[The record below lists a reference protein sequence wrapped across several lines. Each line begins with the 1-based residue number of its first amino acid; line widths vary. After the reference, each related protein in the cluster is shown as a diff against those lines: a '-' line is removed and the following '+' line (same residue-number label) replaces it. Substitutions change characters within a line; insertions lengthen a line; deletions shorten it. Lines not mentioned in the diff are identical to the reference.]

1 MFPIKYIDNN
11 LVWNKDNEVFAYYEL
26 IPYNYSF
33 LSAEQKFIVHD
44 SFRQL
49 IAQSREGKIHALQ
62 IATESSIRSMQEQ
75 SKKLVTGKL
84 KEVACQKIDE
94 QTEALVSMIGD
105 NQVDYRFF
113 LGFKLMVTE
122 EQLNLKNIKKSV
134 WLTFTEFLHEV
145 NHTLMNDFVSMP
157 NDEINRYMKMEKL
170 LENKISRRFKVRRLE
185 IHDFGYLMEHL
196 YGRDGIAYEDY
207 EYQLP
212 KKKLNKETLIKYYDL
227 IRPTRCVI
235 EESQRYLRLEH
246 EDKESYVSYFTV
258 NAIVGELDFPS
269 SEIFYF
275 QQQQFTFPVDT
286 SMNVEIVE
294 NRKALT
300 TVRNKKKELKDL
312 DNHAYQAGSET
323 SSNVVDALDSVD
335 ELETDLDQSKESMY
349 KLSYVIRVSAPDLDE
364 LKRRCD
370 EVKDFYDDLNVKLVR
385 PAGDMLGLHSEFLP
399 ASKRYI
405 NDYVQYVKSDFLAG
419 LGFGATQQLGETT
432 GIYMGYSVD
441 TGRNVYLQPSL
452 ASQGVKGTVTNA
464 LASAFVGSLGGGK
477 SFCNNLLVYYS
488 VLFGGQAVI
497 LDPKSERG
505 NWKETLPEI
514 AHEIN
519 IVNLTSDKDNAGLL
533 DPFVIM
539 KNVKDA
545 ESLAIDILA
554 FLTGISS
561 RDGEKFPVLRKAVRS
576 VTQSDSRGLLHVID
590 ELRRE
595 DTPVSRNIA
604 DHIDSFTDYDFAH
617 LLFSDGTVENAI
629 SLDNQLNIIQV
640 ADLVLPDKD
649 TTFEEYTTIELLSVS
664 MLIVISTFAL
674 DFIHSDRSIFKIVDL
689 DEAWAFLNVAQG
701 ETLSN
706 KLVRAGRAMQ
716 AGVYFVTQS
725 SGDVSK
731 ESLKNNIGLKF
742 AFRSTDINEI
752 KQTLE
757 FFGIDKDD
765 ENNQKR
771 LRDLENGQCLLQ
783 DLYGRVGVVQIH
795 PVFEELLHAFDTRP
809 PVQRNEVE

>member
-62 IATESSIRSMQEQ
+62 IATESSVRSIQEQ
-75 SKKLVTGKL
+75 SKKLVTGRL
-84 KEVACQKIDE
+84 RDVAIQKIDE

-113 LGFKLMVTE
+113 IGFKLIVTE
-122 EQLNLKNIKKSV
+122 EKVSLDSMKKSAF
-134 WLTFTEFLHEV
+134 LTFKEFLNEV
-145 NHTLMNDFVSMP
+145 NHTLMNDFISMP
-157 NDEINRYMKMEKL
+157 DDEINRYMKMEKL
-170 LENKISRRFKVRRLE
+170 LENKISRRFKFRRLDKN
-185 IHDFGYLMEHL
+185 DFGYLIEHI
-196 YGRDGIAYEDY
+196 YGRDGVAYEDY
-207 EYQLP
+207 EYSLP
-212 KKKLNKETLIKYYDL
+212 KKKLKKATLIKQYDL
-227 IRPTRCVI
+227 IRPTRCLI
-235 EESQRYLRLEH
+235 EESQRYIRLEH
-246 EDKESYVSYFTV
+246 EDSESFVSYFTV

-286 SMNVEIVE
+286 SMNVEIVG
-294 NRKALT
+294 NRKALS

-312 DNHAYQAGSET
+312 DNHAYQSGSKT

-419 LGFGATQQLGETT
+419 LGFGATQQLGENT
-432 GIYMGYSVD
+432 GIYIGYSVD

-477 SFCNNLLVYYS
+477 SFCNNLIVYYS

-519 IVNLTSDKDNAGLL
+519 IVNLTSDKENAGLL

-545 ESLAIDILA
+545 ESLAIDILT

-561 RDGEKFPVLRKAVRS
+561 RDGEKFPVLRKAVRA
-576 VTQSDSRGLLHVID
+576 VTQSDQRGLLHVID

-595 DTPVSRNIA
+595 DTAIARNIA

-617 LLFSDGTVENAI
+617 LLFSDGSVSNAI

-649 TTFEEYTTIELLSVS
+649 TTFEEYTTIELLSVA

-809 PVQRNEVE
+809 PVKSEVE

>member
-1 MFPIKYIDNN
+1 
-11 LVWNKDNEVFAYYEL
+11 
-26 IPYNYSF
+26 
-33 LSAEQKFIVHD
+33 
-44 SFRQL
+44 
-49 IAQSREGKIHALQ
+49 
-62 IATESSIRSMQEQ
+62 
-75 SKKLVTGKL
+75 
-84 KEVACQKIDE
+84 
-94 QTEALVSMIGD
+94 
-105 NQVDYRFF
+105 
-113 LGFKLMVTE
+113 
-122 EQLNLKNIKKSV
+122 
-134 WLTFTEFLHEV
+134 
-145 NHTLMNDFVSMP
+145 
-157 NDEINRYMKMEKL
+157 
-170 LENKISRRFKVRRLE
+170 
-185 IHDFGYLMEHL
+185 
-196 YGRDGIAYEDY
+196 
-207 EYQLP
+207 
-212 KKKLNKETLIKYYDL
+212 
-227 IRPTRCVI
+227 
-235 EESQRYLRLEH
+235 
-246 EDKESYVSYFTV
+246 
-258 NAIVGELDFPS
+258 
-269 SEIFYF
+269 
-275 QQQQFTFPVDT
+275 
-286 SMNVEIVE
+286 
-294 NRKALT
+294 
-300 TVRNKKKELKDL
+300 
-312 DNHAYQAGSET
+312 
-323 SSNVVDALDSVD
+323 
-335 ELETDLDQSKESMY
+335 
-349 KLSYVIRVSAPDLDE
+349 
-364 LKRRCD
+364 
-370 EVKDFYDDLNVKLVR
+370 
-385 PAGDMLGLHSEFLP
+385 
-399 ASKRYI
+399 
-405 NDYVQYVKSDFLAG
+405 
-419 LGFGATQQLGETT
+419 
-432 GIYMGYSVD
+432 
-441 TGRNVYLQPSL
+441 
-452 ASQGVKGTVTNA
+452 
-464 LASAFVGSLGGGK
+464 
-477 SFCNNLLVYYS
+477 
-488 VLFGGQAVI
+488 
-497 LDPKSERG
+497 
-505 NWKETLPEI
+505 
-514 AHEIN
+514 
-519 IVNLTSDKDNAGLL
+519 
-533 DPFVIM
+533 M

-545 ESLAIDILA
+545 ESLAIDILT

-595 DTPVSRNIA
+595 DTPISRNIA

-649 TTFEEYTTIELLSVS
+649 TTFNEYTTIELLSVA

-725 SGDVSK
+725 AYDVSK

>member
-1 MFPIKYIDNN
+1 M
-11 LVWNKDNEVFAYYEL
+11 
-26 IPYNYSF
+26 
-33 LSAEQKFIVHD
+33 
-44 SFRQL
+44 
-49 IAQSREGKIHALQ
+49 
-62 IATESSIRSMQEQ
+62 
-75 SKKLVTGKL
+75 
-84 KEVACQKIDE
+84 
-94 QTEALVSMIGD
+94 
-105 NQVDYRFF
+105 
-113 LGFKLMVTE
+113 
-122 EQLNLKNIKKSV
+122 
-134 WLTFTEFLHEV
+134 
-145 NHTLMNDFVSMP
+145 
-157 NDEINRYMKMEKL
+157 
-170 LENKISRRFKVRRLE
+170 
-185 IHDFGYLMEHL
+185 
-196 YGRDGIAYEDY
+196 
-207 EYQLP
+207 
-212 KKKLNKETLIKYYDL
+212 
-227 IRPTRCVI
+227 
-235 EESQRYLRLEH
+235 
-246 EDKESYVSYFTV
+246 
-258 NAIVGELDFPS
+258 
-269 SEIFYF
+269 
-275 QQQQFTFPVDT
+275 
-286 SMNVEIVE
+286 
-294 NRKALT
+294 
-300 TVRNKKKELKDL
+300 
-312 DNHAYQAGSET
+312 
-323 SSNVVDALDSVD
+323 
-335 ELETDLDQSKESMY
+335 
-349 KLSYVIRVSAPDLDE
+349 
-364 LKRRCD
+364 
-370 EVKDFYDDLNVKLVR
+370 
-385 PAGDMLGLHSEFLP
+385 
-399 ASKRYI
+399 
-405 NDYVQYVKSDFLAG
+405 
-419 LGFGATQQLGETT
+419 
-432 GIYMGYSVD
+432 
-441 TGRNVYLQPSL
+441 
-452 ASQGVKGTVTNA
+452 
-464 LASAFVGSLGGGK
+464 
-477 SFCNNLLVYYS
+477 
-488 VLFGGQAVI
+488 
-497 LDPKSERG
+497 
-505 NWKETLPEI
+505 
-514 AHEIN
+514 
-519 IVNLTSDKDNAGLL
+519 
-533 DPFVIM
+533 IM

-545 ESLAIDILA
+545 ESLAIDILT

-649 TTFEEYTTIELLSVS
+649 TTFNEYTTIELLSVA

-725 SGDVSK
+725 AYDVSK

>member
-1 MFPIKYIDNN
+1 M
-11 LVWNKDNEVFAYYEL
+11 
-26 IPYNYSF
+26 
-33 LSAEQKFIVHD
+33 
-44 SFRQL
+44 
-49 IAQSREGKIHALQ
+49 
-62 IATESSIRSMQEQ
+62 
-75 SKKLVTGKL
+75 
-84 KEVACQKIDE
+84 
-94 QTEALVSMIGD
+94 
-105 NQVDYRFF
+105 
-113 LGFKLMVTE
+113 
-122 EQLNLKNIKKSV
+122 
-134 WLTFTEFLHEV
+134 
-145 NHTLMNDFVSMP
+145 
-157 NDEINRYMKMEKL
+157 
-170 LENKISRRFKVRRLE
+170 
-185 IHDFGYLMEHL
+185 
-196 YGRDGIAYEDY
+196 
-207 EYQLP
+207 
-212 KKKLNKETLIKYYDL
+212 
-227 IRPTRCVI
+227 
-235 EESQRYLRLEH
+235 
-246 EDKESYVSYFTV
+246 
-258 NAIVGELDFPS
+258 
-269 SEIFYF
+269 
-275 QQQQFTFPVDT
+275 
-286 SMNVEIVE
+286 
-294 NRKALT
+294 
-300 TVRNKKKELKDL
+300 
-312 DNHAYQAGSET
+312 
-323 SSNVVDALDSVD
+323 
-335 ELETDLDQSKESMY
+335 
-349 KLSYVIRVSAPDLDE
+349 
-364 LKRRCD
+364 
-370 EVKDFYDDLNVKLVR
+370 
-385 PAGDMLGLHSEFLP
+385 
-399 ASKRYI
+399 
-405 NDYVQYVKSDFLAG
+405 
-419 LGFGATQQLGETT
+419 
-432 GIYMGYSVD
+432 
-441 TGRNVYLQPSL
+441 
-452 ASQGVKGTVTNA
+452 
-464 LASAFVGSLGGGK
+464 
-477 SFCNNLLVYYS
+477 
-488 VLFGGQAVI
+488 
-497 LDPKSERG
+497 
-505 NWKETLPEI
+505 
-514 AHEIN
+514 
-519 IVNLTSDKDNAGLL
+519 
-533 DPFVIM
+533 IM

-545 ESLAIDILA
+545 ESLAIDILT

-595 DTPVSRNIA
+595 DTPISRNIA

-649 TTFEEYTTIELLSVS
+649 TTFNEYTTIELLSVA